1 MKKPSKKTID
11 EAIKLFEDEILE
23 YKKAIIYLKT
33 KYKSYYDKESN
44 L

>member
-1 MKKPSKKTID
+1 MSKPSKKTID
-11 EAIKLFEDEILE
+11 EVIKFFEYEILE